1 MATTTTQP
9 SSGGQQNAGGL
20 SSAVQ
25 QGFMNGGAYG
35 AIAQGVG
42 GIASKFPTPRAD
54 LNSTNQAMAAARDGI
69 SNALLASGNPYAM
82 AAGAAVKIID
92 KTGGF
97 SDGSKGL
104 GTGEDVGNI
113 AMSFLLPGAGWFIK
127 PTDKYKISAEMQAMQ
142 GGYASAMKNNATAA
156 GNSGAK
162 LFFGADKANSN
173 TRVAKAK
180 DALISN
186 IKRNSDADY
195 ETMAT
200 MTQQKAMENQFEN
213 MGGYSQALARAGKF
227 GMKIERAKK
236 LGHFV
241 PKPVEVIEA
250 MRYGGTF
257 NFKDPEELIIP
268 NADET
273 STKFFD
279 SLNFDEVQTFQEGG
293 KVEEKKPK
301 FEDWV
306 KDINPEYLSENYDLK
321 LAFESL
327 PFEELDRWKT
337 AVNSANPGY
346 FRDFKDKDGNY
357 PFHLNSVVSTKDGNF
372 VFLKKGKPETN
383 PEVQD
388 ELDTYESGKNGLKE
402 THDLVWNEDENR
414 YYYIKKAQTKE
425 NEEKAIQDSQQNVPE
440 NSGEVEEFKEGGQ
453 MNVIPDG
460 SLHARLH
467 HMENGDKLTKKGIPV
482 VDNEGNQQ
490 AEIEKNEIIFNLEV
504 TKKLEELEKKFRE
517 AEKKRDK
524 DDIAIE
530 AGKLIAKEIMENTDD
545 RTGLINSV
553 E

>member
-1 MATTTTQP
+1 MTTQGT
-9 SSGGQQNAGGL
+9 STQGQQGQQGGL
-20 SSAVQ
+20 SGVVQ

-69 SNALLASGNPYAM
+69 SNALLSSGNPYAM

-104 GTGEDVGNI
+104 GTGEDIGNI

-127 PTDKYKISAEMQAMQ
+127 PTDKYKMSAEMQAMQ
-142 GGYASAMKNNATAA
+142 SGYASAMKNNATAA

-200 MTQQKAMENQFEN
+200 MTQAKAMENEYAN
-213 MGGYSQALARAGKF
+213 MGGYNQALARAGKF
-227 GMKIERAKK
+227 GMKIDRAKK
-236 LGHFV
+236 LAHFV
-241 PKPVEVIEA
+241 PKPVEEISSMKQGGNIE
-250 MRYGGTF
+250 
-257 NFKDPEELIIP
+257 FKAPEDIFVPTTAEQD
-268 NADET
+268 AQ
-273 STKFFD
+273 FF
-279 SLNFDEVQTFQEGG
+279 SALNFEEVQSFQQGG
-293 KVEEKKPK
+293 KTKDDKPK

-306 KDINPEYLSENYDLK
+306 KDINPDYLSENYDLK

-346 FRDFKDKDGNY
+346 FLDFQDKDGNY
-357 PFHLNSVVSTKDGNF
+357 PYHLSSVVSTNDGNF
-372 VFLKKGKPETN
+372 VFLKKGTVEEN
-383 PEVQD
+383 PEVK
-388 ELDTYESGKNGLKE
+388 YEVDAYFSGENGLKD
-402 THDLVWNEDENR
+402 THDLVWDEDAHR
-414 YYYIKKAQTKE
+414 YRYVKKTDDEKE
-425 NEEKAIQDSQQNVPE
+425 ALMRKIDHPE
-440 NSGEVEEFKEGGQ
+440 TTAAGMEGVEEFKEGGQ
-453 MNVIPDG
+453 LNVIPEG

-490 AEIEKNEIIFNLEV
+490 AEIEVNEIIFNLEV